1 MKDEY
6 ELTKSWTIYK
16 IIFATEPKTFKWLK
30 KLLSFWQQIDNI
42 NNGVLMTK
50 RHKYV
55 TPRIRI
61 DHNPQLSVNKCHLFM
76 NPVLHCSI

>member
-42 NNGVLMTK
+42 NNGIPADTKRPTQGTERTGPTK

-55 TPRIRI
+55 TPRIRM
-61 DHNPQLSVNKCHLFM
+61 DQNPQLSVN
-76 NPVLHCSI
+76 